1 MIVTVQFS
9 LLDSDSTR
17 QYQIFL
23 QSISLQQ
30 DSIDLVYKVST
41 TPAKRSK
48 KPTKYKQTH
57 QINTMGGGS
66 KDFLCVSL
74 CANGDRERERTY
86 KELSIQ
92 SISLFILRSTYK
104 IKGKRI
110 YTDISWQEGRL
121 FIYREIGNKKN
132 KEGKCHSIIY
142 VSYTMLYSPAVTF
155 DWILI

>member
-1 MIVTVQFS
+1 
-9 LLDSDSTR
+9 
-17 QYQIFL
+17 
-23 QSISLQQ
+23 
-30 DSIDLVYKVST
+30 
-41 TPAKRSK
+41 
-48 KPTKYKQTH
+48 
-57 QINTMGGGS
+57 MGGGS

-121 FIYREIGNKKN
+121 FIYREIGKKKKTKGAN
-132 KEGKCHSIIY
+132 VILL
-142 VSYTMLYSPAVTF
+142 YTFPIQCYIAQQ
-155 DWILI
+155 